1 MFARGTIFINA
12 LDTIDCALFDH
23 EHGIVGQS
31 WYLDVQAQGRGDEN
45 YFVSDFKK
53 LKQKIRNYVRRHL
66 DHRLLVPS
74 HPAVR
79 RHGQTWKLG
88 EAERA
93 WTYTCPPTAVRQ
105 LPALRADRVS
115 VTRWLNTA
123 LQQHV
128 GEELRITASLR
139 ESAARAGLCFH
150 YTHGLPGHAGNCQRL
165 LHGHRGRVQVR
176 AKGGHGPRL
185 EDYLARKIL
194 PRYVHFLNSQHI
206 TARGKQLSLAYES
219 SQGYFAATFPPRHA
233 IILPAMESS
242 IEAITHY
249 LAAQL
254 RQHITPTPKAEIICY
269 EGLDKGAR
277 CLL

>member
-1 MFARGTIFINA
+1 MFEQGTIFINA
-12 LDTIDCALFDH
+12 LDSIDCACFDH
-23 EHGIVGQS
+23 EHGVVGQS
-31 WYLDVQAQGRGDEN
+31 WYLDVQAQGCGDRN

-53 LKQKIRNYVRRHL
+53 LKQKIRTFVRRRL

-79 RHGQTWKLG
+79 RRGKTWQLG

-93 WTYTCPPTAVRQ
+93 WTYTCPPTAVLQ
-105 LPALRADRVS
+105 LPALRADRAS
-115 VTRWLNTA
+115 VTRWLNVA

-139 ESAARAGLCFH
+139 ESEAEDGLYFR
-150 YTHGLPGHAGNCQRL
+150 YTHGLPGHEGNCQRL
-165 LHGHRGRVQVR
+165 LHGHLGRVRVQEN
-176 AKGGHGPRL
+176 GSHCQPL
-185 EDYLARKIL
+185 EDYLAQKIL
-194 PRYVHFLNSQHI
+194 PRNMHFLNSQHV
-206 TARGKQLSLAYES
+206 TARGERLSLAYAS
-219 SQGYFAATFPPRHA
+219 SQGYFAATLPCQHA
-233 IILPAMESS
+233 IVLPAMESS

-254 RQHITPTPKAEIICY
+254 RQHVTPIPSAEIICY